1 MSKQTRDYVVLL
13 GTKGGPSSRPGSS
26 KPTSNLYVLDGQP
39 IVVDCGLGVT
49 HSLVGQGM
57 HLRDLSLIF
66 ITHLHADHYLELGPL
81 IHTAWTS
88 GRKELIDIYGPAGLA
103 AYWANFVEAM
113 RADIDLRI
121 TDDGRMDIRD
131 LVRIHAV
138 DAGEVLTRGDLQ
150 VRALRTQHPPMTD
163 CFAYSFRTPRSHVVC
178 SGDTAPLP
186 ALVEFARGADLLVH
200 EAMLVEALP
209 ALMAKLGDT
218 GGKLKARLLRVH
230 SPAQDAAAI
239 AAEAGVGALAFSH
252 LIPSNDPAFTEA
264 HWRDAA
270 RGIYDGPLHIGHDG
284 LRIDL

>member
-1 MSKQTRDYVVLL
+1 MRDYVVLL

-26 KPTSNLYVLDGQP
+26 KPTSNLYVLGGKA

-57 HLRDLSLIF
+57 LLKDLSLIF

-88 GRKELIDIYGPAGLA
+88 GLKTPVDIYGPAALA
-103 AYWANFVEAM
+103 AYWENFVTSM
-113 RADIDLRI
+113 QADIDLRI
-121 TDDGRMDIRD
+121 ADDGRMDIRD

-138 DAGEVLTRGDLQ
+138 DAGEVLSRDGLQ
-150 VRALRTQHPPMTD
+150 VQAMRTQHPPMTD
-163 CFAYSFRTPRSHVVC
+163 CFAYSFRTATSHVVC

-186 ALVEFARGADLLVH
+186 ALADFARGADLLVH

-209 ALMAKLGDT
+209 ALMERIGDT
-218 GGKLKARLLRVH
+218 SGKLKARLLRVH
-230 SPAQDAAAI
+230 SPAAEVAKVAAQ
-239 AAEAGVGALAFSH
+239 AGVKALALSH
-252 LIPSNDPAFTEA
+252 LIPSDDPAFTED
-264 HWRDAA
+264 HWREAVE
-270 RGIYDGPLHIGHDG
+270 GHYDGPLYIGHDG

>member
-1 MSKQTRDYVVLL
+1 MTKEPRDYVVLL

-26 KPTSNLYVLDGQP
+26 KPTSNLYVLNGQP

-49 HSLVGQGM
+49 HGLVGRGM
-57 HLRDLSLIF
+57 QLRDLSLIF

-88 GRKELIDIYGPAGLA
+88 GLKTPVDIYGPADLQ
-103 AYWANFVEAM
+103 AYWENFVEAM

-131 LVRIHAV
+131 LVRFYAV
-138 DAGEVLTRGDLQ
+138 DAGAVMTRDGLA
-150 VRALRTQHPPMTD
+150 VRAMRTQHPPMTE
-163 CFAYSFRTPRSHVVC
+163 CFAYSFQTPRTHVVC

-186 ALVEFARGADLLVH
+186 AMADFARGADLLVH

-209 ALMAKLGDT
+209 ALMEKVGDT
-218 GGKLKARLLRVH
+218 TGKLKARLLRVH
-230 SPAQDAAAI
+230 SPAQEVAAI
-239 AAEAGVGALAFSH
+239 AADAGVKALALSH
-252 LIPSNDPAFTEA
+252 LIPSNDPDFPEA
-264 HWRDAA
+264 AWRSAVD
-270 RGIYDGPLHIGHDG
+270 GIYDGPLQIGRDG